1 MPIEP
6 EAGGVL
12 SLVSPKMLRFR
23 LAALAAVASLKKKE
37 KEAPAPPP
45 QPSTTFGRV
54 GSFAASA
61 TLVMSEDAE
70 RAAGECHQSRHEA
83 VCPA

>member
-6 EAGGVL
+6 EVGGVL

-23 LAALAAVASLKKKE
+23 LAALAAVTSLKKQE

-45 QPSTTFGRV
+45 QPTATFGRV

-70 RAAGECHQSRHEA
+70 RAAGECHQLLHEA